1 MGNANYAKAPLRNP
15 LNDADDLSRELRRSG
30 FDVLDL
36 RDASLASMRQGIR
49 EFGDRLKGYDIG
61 LVYYSGHGLELR
73 GKNYLLPVNHDI
85 QREDEIQ
92 DQSLEVNLI
101 LEKMNSANNNF
112 NILII
117 DACRDNPFFRSF
129 RSIGRGLAQMDAPV
143 GTLIAFSTAPGK
155 TALDGTGRN
164 SPYTKHLL
172 ASIPKV
178 NYPIESVFKDIRRAV
193 IAETKGSQ
201 TPWESTSLTG
211 EFFFRASR

>member
-1 MGNANYAKAPLRNP
+1 
-15 LNDADDLSRELRRSG
+15 
-30 FDVLDL
+30 
-36 RDASLASMRQGIR
+36 MRQAIR
-49 EFGDRLKGYDIG
+49 EFGDRLKNYDIG

-172 ASIPKV
+172 AAIPKID
-178 NYPIESVFKDIRRAV
+178 YPIESVFKDIRRGV

-211 EFFFRASR
+211 EFFFRAGK